1 MGVIKKLF
9 KKGKEQW
16 DKWKTYIKMMDL
28 NG

>member
-1 MGVIKKLF
+1 MGVIKKSL

-16 DKWKTYIKMMDL
+16 DKWKTHIKMMDL